1 MIAARRSGFLIAFGL
16 WPRTCFTICSRPVGQ
31 VKDGRVLYA
40 RRSRA
45 DEVARKSVRPAE
57 SYAFKC
63 TGAEAS
69 LSRFS
74 RTRLGATSSP
84 PPSIS
89 SRPAR
94 MSCDRVQ
101 PLHAVANL
109 FYQMVGR
116 GTRSRN
122 RQTNVRHLYDY
133 TGASR
138 KPLTLAHFECYS
150 VLPTRSSP
158 NELDRGSRRL
168 GGN

>member
-1 MIAARRSGFLIAFGL
+1 MAEDLFHHLLAPGGPDQRRSCLVCATT
-16 WPRTCFTICSRPVGQ
+16 PT
-31 VKDGRVLYA
+31 
-40 RRSRA
+40 RSPSPSTMSTP
-45 DEVARKSVRPAE
+45 EWCRKSVRPAE

-63 TGAEAS
+63 TGAVAS

-84 PPSIS
+84 PPSLS